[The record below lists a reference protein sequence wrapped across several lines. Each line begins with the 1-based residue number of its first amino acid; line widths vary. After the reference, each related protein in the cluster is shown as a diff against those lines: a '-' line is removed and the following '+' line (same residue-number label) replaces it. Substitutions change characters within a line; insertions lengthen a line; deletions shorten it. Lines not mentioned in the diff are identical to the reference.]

1 MIHDNVG
8 RWVEGDELAT
18 FASLPFHERLRW
30 VREELNK
37 VYVGDYSVKK
47 VAAASGVI
55 SHMGLYN
62 MESNDNEDSR
72 PRPQKLQGLA
82 DFYQVPLSIFT
93 ANSPERFFLGKQYE
107 DADGAAD
114 IRGAHY
120 SVEICFTIFTPEG
133 ERAKQESL
141 TMKMRH
147 MDAEE
152 LLSRLMNEQILI
164 QKRLDQQRKLDEA
177 FDLLTKKQ

>member
-1 MIHDNVG
+1 MIYDNAG
-8 RWVEGDELAT
+8 RWIERQELAA
-18 FASLPFHERLRW
+18 FASLPFHERLKW

-47 VAAASGVI
+47 VAAASGII

-62 MESNDNEDSR
+62 MESNENVDSR

-82 DFYQVPLSIFT
+82 DFYQVPISIFS
-93 ANSPERFFLGKQYE
+93 ANSPDRFFLGKQYE
-107 DADGAAD
+107 DADGNAD
-114 IRGAHY
+114 IRGAY
-120 SVEICFTIFTPEG
+120 YTVDINFSLRTPEG
-133 ERAKQESL
+133 AETIHESL
-141 TMKMRH
+141 SSKMRH

-152 LLSRLMNEQILI
+152 LLSRLQNELGLI

-177 FDLLTKKQ
+177 FDLLTKK